1 MRKPQ
6 RILAASAATA
16 GAAAL
21 AYGAYAAAA
30 WLRYGHA
37 GARPPSILD
46 RFMPDFEV
54 DERHEIAVAAPAP
67 ITYEVACHLDMLRS
81 RVIRSIFA
89 ARELVMRSRPAAPP
103 HERDFIGEMLELGWG
118 VLEQV
123 PGRSLTLGAV
133 TKPWEADVRFTA
145 VPPELFQQFDEP
157 GFAKI
162 AWTIEVE
169 SVTAGSSIFRTE
181 TRVIT
186 TDRDSRARF
195 RRYWAFA
202 SAGIVLIRR
211 MTLGLVKNEAE
222 RFARVIAA

>member
-1 MRKPQ
+1 MRAPR
-6 RILAASAATA
+6 RILAAGAATA

-30 WLRYGHA
+30 WLRYGQ
-37 GARPPSILD
+37 ARAKAPSILD
-46 RFMPDFEV
+46 RFMPEFEV
-54 DERHEIAVAAPAP
+54 AERHEIAVAAGAP
-67 ITYEVACHLDMLRS
+67 ITFQVACHLDMLRS

-89 ARELVMRSRPAAPP
+89 ARDVVMRSRPSAPP
-103 HERDFIGEMLELGWG
+103 LERDFVTEMLDLGWG

-133 TKPWEADVRFTA
+133 TKPWEADVRFFP
-145 VPPELFQQFDEP
+145 VPPPLFEAFNEP

-186 TDRDSRARF
+186 TDRDARARF

-202 SAGIVLIRR
+202 SAGIILIRR
-211 MTLGLVKNEAE
+211 VTLGLVKDEAE